1 VKLRRR
7 RQILKGLERLRRGE
21 RPPGYTGREMAGLIG
36 IDPSW
41 IFRKI
46 NRGQI
51 LLEKDARYGC
61 SLFPKT
67 RSTVD
72 QMKKLKSGKVLQVSF
87 P

>member
-21 RPPGYTGREMAGLIG
+21 RPPGYTVREMAGLIG

-46 NRGQI
+46 KRGQI

-61 SLFPKT
+61 SLSPKM

>member
-1 VKLRRR
+1 MKLRRR

-61 SLFPKT
+61 YLFPKT

>member
-1 VKLRRR
+1 
-7 RQILKGLERLRRGE
+7 
-21 RPPGYTGREMAGLIG
+21 MAGLIG